1 MRQQLNKI
9 RNILNRQDWLA
20 LFVAMLLL
28 VVATLLES
36 VGVFSIFPFMKMAT
50 SPEVIDSNSWLAYAK
65 SALGFSSNQ
74 NFLFASGIA
83 MLATFVLTTAGSVY
97 ASWSVYRS
105 IWLLAHRLGVRLL
118 DRYARFPFEFYHR
131 NNSAELTKKIV
142 SDVHDFV
149 GGILLSSCLLV
160 VSLLKA
166 IVLLAMLLWISP
178 RLSMVVFVMY
188 TVVYYLMHR
197 LRRKTLDELG
207 KERLLTTNLRF
218 KTLTELLSG
227 SKALRVSGATGM
239 FLDRFENASER
250 FAAVQPRFALVN
262 LVPKYSIELLAFG
275 GLVAM
280 ILWRI
285 STGGDLLELIPVLTT
300 FALATYK
307 LLPALNVSFSQ
318 VANFGQHAPLID
330 VIHDDMHNGTLLLKP
345 SSARSEADPLELQTE
360 IKVDQVCY
368 QYEASDSK
376 VLSQVSLVIPK
387 GSRCALVGTT
397 GCGKSTLF
405 DILVG
410 AIFAGQGKL
419 TVDGQ
424 LIGPD
429 NVYNWQNSIGYVP
442 QEVFL
447 YDDTIAANIALGV
460 PENQVDADRLQAA
473 ARLAQAIE
481 FIEKDTP
488 NGFKTQIGE
497 RGIRLSGGQ
506 RQRLGL
512 ARAFYRQPS
521 VLFLDE
527 ATSALDNV
535 TEEAIMASLKREL
548 PELTVVMIAHRLGS
562 VKDCDSIHL
571 MQDGEV
577 IQSGSYDELYAASKS
592 FQKMVDAGG

>member
-1 MRQQLNKI
+1 
-9 RNILNRQDWLA
+9 
-20 LFVAMLLL
+20 
-28 VVATLLES
+28 
-36 VGVFSIFPFMKMAT
+36 
-50 SPEVIDSNSWLAYAK
+50 
-65 SALGFSSNQ
+65 
-74 NFLFASGIA
+74 
-83 MLATFVLTTAGSVY
+83 
-97 ASWSVYRS
+97 
-105 IWLLAHRLGVRLL
+105 
-118 DRYARFPFEFYHR
+118 
-131 NNSAELTKKIV
+131 
-142 SDVHDFV
+142 
-149 GGILLSSCLLV
+149 
-160 VSLLKA
+160 
-166 IVLLAMLLWISP
+166 
-178 RLSMVVFVMY
+178 
-188 TVVYYLMHR
+188 
-197 LRRKTLDELG
+197 
-207 KERLLTTNLRF
+207 
-218 KTLTELLSG
+218 
-227 SKALRVSGATGM
+227 
-239 FLDRFENASER
+239 
-250 FAAVQPRFALVN
+250 
-262 LVPKYSIELLAFG
+262 
-275 GLVAM
+275 
-280 ILWRI
+280 
-285 STGGDLLELIPVLTT
+285 
-300 FALATYK
+300 
-307 LLPALNVSFSQ
+307 
-318 VANFGQHAPLID
+318 
-330 VIHDDMHNGTLLLKP
+330 
-345 SSARSEADPLELQTE
+345 
-360 IKVDQVCY
+360 
-368 QYEASDSK
+368 